1 MKKQLFVAVLCSIVS
16 TILFSQSTPPSPQW
30 ERSQNGS
37 ASLSHYMVKTLTD
50 VSGNVYTLSYA
61 NEDMVV
67 VKFNSATGVTQS
79 YIYNNISNTNDYPKD
94 FTYDASGNIYI
105 AGYSYSVGS
114 YGYYA
119 TIVKFNAAGS
129 LAWEVNYLPDYWMY
143 PTEVS
148 ANAIALDA
156 SNNIYFTGAIN
167 DSLVVGK
174 INNAGVMQMVK
185 HVTIGGTDLGV
196 GNDIALDASGNMYVA
211 GKMQV
216 ATNTYDA
223 VAFKLNSS
231 GIVQWTKQ
239 ITGAAGGDDISIN
252 IGVDNSSNS
261 YVLSNIAD
269 TSTINLTPYLTK
281 YNASGAQQYQ
291 KKLHTTSQMNSEAV
305 ELIVDNLGNSYSAI
319 YVTMGLSTCYSRVIK
334 HSSSGTQNYDHIL
347 DVAGNSV
354 EKVND
359 IFLDVNNNI
368 YGAGQTGNSGFSFD
382 NIFCSKIS
390 SAGSLSFVNLLTGS
404 SLSPSNPAFIV
415 ADASGFMNMIGAYY
429 KIFNARLNNTG
440 VFQFEGVYAGEANT
454 YDKASRVFTDGNH
467 SVYSLGYVTNDNS
480 NSDAVLSKYD
490 AEGNIQ
496 WQNMIDVSNGY
507 DESYDMGHDSVFNIY
522 VTKQTSG
529 GGEVVKYD
537 SIGSPLWSNTSSYT
551 YRKIMNDNA
560 GNSYLATNNNL
571 SSSFTVKKIDPSGNT
586 IFETIGSTGPVYT
599 LGIPAMALDGNDRIY
614 SAGLR
619 VVNFGTANPISRV
632 IVEKFSP
639 AGNSLWLKE
648 LTLVDSTD
656 SNSQYYTFVNKVL
669 VDGSNNVYVMGNGYD
684 TTGFGEFYSFV
695 TKFDNNGTQ
704 LWQQLFYGGFGREVT
719 GTMEFVSNGE
729 LAVFSGGYGT
739 YFIRRISR
747 ADGSLVWEN
756 SINSGSSNTATV
768 LKVDANENYYGF
780 GEAVSQGSSERDLV
794 LMKFDPLGNLLWYTT
809 KSGSLVGN
817 DFGRDMDVTANGR
830 IYCVAE
836 MNNSSGS
843 LSDLSL
849 LKFCD
854 IATPTISTPNN
865 FTALCPGSNVTITAN
880 GGASSS
886 YLWSPG
892 NETTDQITVNAANDY
907 FATITKND
915 GCFKNTD
922 TIHLTIKPVPAI
934 PEICLVSV
942 DSISTHNII
951 VWDKSAFTGVD
962 SVKIYREDVTNVY
975 THIGTVDN
983 DSLSEYH
990 DLGVDPNTTTK
1001 RYKISA
1007 IDSCGQESV
1016 KGNYHNTI
1024 YIIHAGNGQFT
1035 WNPVYTIENTSNPV
1049 NNYLLMRDDNSTGNW
1064 TQVASTAGT
1073 QNTIVAPTF
1082 SSFPNA
1088 SYRVETAWGISCTS
1102 TRGAINTSRSNIK
1115 SPSSLIGL
1123 NEIYNAVEFTF
1134 VPNPANDQVEIRLP
1148 RNTTSSTIEIYNTLG
1163 QKVLNK
1169 TSNATELT
1177 IDITLLQS
1185 GTYFVKVYNEN
1196 GSSTKKLIKN

>member
-1 MKKQLFVAVLCSIVS
+1 MKKQLLVALFFLFISVCS
-16 TILFSQSTPPSPQW
+16 FSQTTPPSLQW

-37 ASLSHYMVKTLTD
+37 ASLSHAIVKTLTD

-105 AGYSYSVGS
+105 VGYSYSVGS

-119 TIVKFNAAGS
+119 TIVKFNAAGT
-129 LAWEVNYLPDYWMY
+129 LLWQVNYLPDYWVY

-156 SNNIYFTGAIN
+156 SNNIYFTGAMN

-174 INNAGVMQMVK
+174 INSAGAIQMIK

-216 ATNTYDA
+216 ATNSYDA

-231 GIVQWTKQ
+231 GVVQWTKQ
-239 ITGAAGGDDISIN
+239 IAGAAGGDDISLN

-261 YVLSNIAD
+261 YVLSNVAD
-269 TSTINLTPYLTK
+269 TSTINYTPYLTK
-281 YNASGAQQYQ
+281 YNASGAQQFQ
-291 KKLHTTSQMNSEAV
+291 KKLHTTSQMSSEAV

-319 YVTMGLSTCYSRVIK
+319 YVTMGLSTRYSRVIK
-334 HSSSGTQNYDHIL
+334 HSSSGTQNYDHVL
-347 DVAGNSV
+347 DIVGNSV

-368 YGAGQTGNSGFSFD
+368 FASGQTGNASFGFD

-390 SAGSLSFVNLLTGS
+390 SAGSLSFVNLVTGS
-404 SLSPSNPAFIV
+404 SLNSSSSAFIV
-415 ADASGFMNMIGAYY
+415 ADASGFMNVIGAYY
-429 KIFNARLNNTG
+429 KIFDVRLNNTG
-440 VFQFEGVYAGEANT
+440 VFQFEGVFAGEANT
-454 YDKASRVFTDGNH
+454 YDKAQRVFTDGNH
-467 SVYSLGYVTNDNS
+467 SIYSLGYVTNDIS

-496 WQNMIDVSNGY
+496 WQNMIDAGNGY

-522 VTKQTSG
+522 VTKQTSS

-537 SIGSPLWSNTSSYT
+537 SIGSPMWSNPSSYA
-551 YRKIMNDNA
+551 YRKIMNDDD

-571 SSSFTVKKIDPSGNT
+571 SSSFTVKKIDPTGNT
-586 IFETIGSTGPVYT
+586 VFETIGSTGATYT
-599 LGIPAMALDGNDRIY
+599 LGFPAMALDANGRIY
-614 SAGLR
+614 AAGLR
-619 VVNFGTANPISRV
+619 VVNYGTPNPISRV

-639 AGNSLWLKE
+639 TGNSLWLKQ

-656 SNSQYYTFVNKVL
+656 ANSQYYNFVNKVL

-684 TTGFGEFYSFV
+684 TTGFDLFYSYV

-704 LWQQLFYGGFGREVT
+704 LWQQLFYGGFGREVS
-719 GTMEFVSNGE
+719 GTMELVSNGE
-729 LAVFSGGYGT
+729 IVMFTGGYGT
-739 YFIRRISR
+739 YFVRRISR
-747 ADGSLVWEN
+747 ADGSLVWEQSVN
-756 SINSGSSNTATV
+756 LGNSNTATA
-768 LKVDANENYYGF
+768 LKVDASENYYGF
-780 GEAVSQGSSERDLV
+780 GEALTQNSSERDLV
-794 LMKFDPLGNLLWYTT
+794 LMKFDPLGNLIWSTT
-809 KSGSLVGN
+809 KSGNLVGN
-817 DFGRDMDVTANGR
+817 DFARDMDVTANGR

-865 FTALCPGSNVTITAN
+865 FSALCPGSNVTITAN
-880 GGASSS
+880 GGAFSS

-892 NETTDQITVNAANDY
+892 NETTDQITVNLANDY
-907 FATITKND
+907 FATITKAD
-915 GCFKNTD
+915 GCYKNTD
-922 TIHLTIKPVPAI
+922 TLHLTIKPVPTT
-934 PEICLVSV
+934 PQICLVTV
-942 DSISTHNII
+942 DSLSTHNII
-951 VWDKSAFTGVD
+951 VWDKSSFTGVD
-962 SVKIYREDVTNVY
+962 SVKVYREDVTNVY

-990 DLGVDPNTTTK
+990 DLGANPNVTTK

-1007 IDSCGQESV
+1007 IDSCGQESTL
-1016 KGNYHNTI
+1016 GNYHNTL
-1024 YIIHAGNGQFT
+1024 YIIANGSGQFS
-1035 WNPVYTIENTSNPV
+1035 WNPIYTIENTPNPV
-1049 NNYLLMRDDNSTGNW
+1049 NNYLLMRDDISDGTW

-1073 QNTIVAPTF
+1073 QNTIVDPAF
-1082 SSFPNA
+1082 ASFPNA
-1088 SYRVETAWGISCTS
+1088 SYRVETAWGISCTA
-1102 TRGAINTSRSNIK
+1102 TRGAINTTRSNIK
-1115 SPSSLIGL
+1115 TPTSIGINEMDNL
-1123 NEIYNAVEFTF
+1123 NSFMIN
-1134 VPNPANDQVEIRLP
+1134 PNPANESILVSMSNREENVRV
-1148 RNTTSSTIEIYNTLG
+1148 EIYNSLG
-1163 QKVLNK
+1163 QKVIEQKLENNETK
-1169 TSNATELT
+1169 IVIEQ
-1177 IDITLLQS
+1177 LQA
-1185 GTYFVKVYNEN
+1185 GTYFVKLIGKQNQ
-1196 GSSTKKLIKN
+1196 SIKKLIKY